1 MRVICIDNS
10 KPLQPD
16 RLFSDDWIYEG
27 EVYNVI
33 HEVQKPEGLFYI
45 LAERFIDGRVVLY
58 MAKRFIPLSESEDTG
73 LKMETISERI
83 ASTVHAL

>member
-10 KPLQPD
+10 KPLQPH

-27 EVYNVI
+27 EVYTVL
-33 HEVQKPEGLFYI
+33 HELQKPEGLFYI

-58 MAKRFIPLSESEDTG
+58 MANRFVPLSENDDIG
-73 LKMETISERI
+73 FQMENILERI
-83 ASTVHAL
+83 ASTA